1 MTQNIDPSDP
11 RYFTQSSDGMYD
23 RHHYKIVSDD
33 GQSIVVDNW
42 ETVRSIWWNS
52 KYLSHVDVLDI
63 KKKGGKGF

>member
-11 RYFTQSSDGMYD
+11 RYFTQSSDGIYD
-23 RHHYKIVSDD
+23 RHQYKIVSNN

-42 ETVRSIWWNS
+42 ETVRSIWWDN
-52 KYLSHVDVLDI
+52 KFLSHVDVLDI

>member
-11 RYFTQSSDGMYD
+11 RYFTQSSDGIYD
-23 RHHYKIVSDD
+23 RHQYKIVSNN

-42 ETVRSIWWNS
+42 ETVRSIWWDS
-52 KYLSHVDVLDI
+52 KFLSHVDVLDI

>member
-11 RYFTQSSDGMYD
+11 RYFTQSSDGIYD
-23 RHHYKIVSDD
+23 RHQYKIVGDN
-33 GQSIVVDNW
+33 GQSIVVDDW

-52 KYLSHVDVLDI
+52 KFLSHVDVLDI